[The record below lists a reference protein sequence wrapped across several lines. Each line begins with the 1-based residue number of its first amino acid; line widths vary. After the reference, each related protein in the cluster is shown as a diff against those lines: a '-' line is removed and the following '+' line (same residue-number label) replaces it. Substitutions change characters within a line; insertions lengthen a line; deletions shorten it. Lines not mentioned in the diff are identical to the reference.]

1 MTKTGVP
8 HAGSCGDGHPHLAF
22 CVLNIL
28 GGWSPAV
35 LLECHARHTPHT
47 RAGRQPSQPLW
58 INKHRLLWGRQQPHL
73 HAPKARSR
81 PLPHLNLGQEEPA
94 GVLWGSCSSSG
105 AMSQSC
111 PNPGCWCCHHL
122 CSLASAWRC
131 VIHHGLLETQ
141 QPKNE
146 HPAGRVPDL
155 PYPVPKTG
163 PGKQQGPNGHL
174 LNELND
180 AGRNK

>member
-1 MTKTGVP
+1 MTETGAP

-35 LLECHARHTPHT
+35 LLECHAKHTPHT

-73 HAPKARSR
+73 HASKARSR

-94 GVLWGSCSSSG
+94 GVLWGSCSSRG
-105 AMSQSC
+105 AT
-111 PNPGCWCCHHL
+111 
-122 CSLASAWRC
+122 SLS
-131 VIHHGLLETQ
+131 
-141 QPKNE
+141 
-146 HPAGRVPDL
+146 RVPI
-155 PYPVPKTG
+155 
-163 PGKQQGPNGHL
+163 Q
-174 LNELND
+174 D
-180 AGRNK
+180 AGAAIICALWLLPGDVLYIMVFLRHSSQKVSILQAGSLTCHIQCLKQGLGNSRALMGIY